1 MSLTNK
7 TVSNTYKDILQVD
20 NNNNGLT
27 SSRKQLKSG
36 NGNGSALYISDD
48 QLRIS
53 PVNDDTTETLNVT
66 NVANTSL
73 LSVDSTN
80 TSVKALGQYVNT
92 GVQKFGLGSV
102 NGHPSSA
109 NTWTALGC
117 DMGGHR
123 FNSAPIEFGT
133 SSSPATTYDVS
144 GGNNADDLVQSMWY
158 VPFNISIDAVHCW
171 KGADA
176 SSGDAV
182 KYSVMS
188 YTISTATDAT
198 GGDLS
203 AGVEN
208 CVSPSTLT
216 ASGYD
221 RAIYQSLT
229 VSTSNVNAGKVIVAC
244 VHQDGSNSDLTL
256 NMQLIYHL
264 RST

>member
-7 TVSNTYKDILQVD
+7 TIANTYKDLLEID
-20 NNNNGLT
+20 NGNNGIATSAKAVKSGDGT
-27 SSRKQLKSG
+27 SSCIS
-36 NGNGSALYISDD
+36 ISDD
-48 QLRIS
+48 QLAVK
-53 PVNDDTTETLNVT
+53 PQNDNTSDILNVR
-66 NVANTSL
+66 NAGNTTL
-73 LSVDSTN
+73 FQVDGTN
-80 TSVKALGQYVNT
+80 TVVKALGQYANT
-92 GVQKFGLGSV
+92 NVQKFGLGSV

>member
-7 TVSNTYKDILQVD
+7 TIADTYKDILEID
-20 NNNNGLT
+20 NGNNGIDTSAKAVKSGDGT
-27 SSRKQLKSG
+27 SSCIS
-36 NGNGSALYISDD
+36 ISDD
-48 QLRIS
+48 QLAVK
-53 PVNDDTTETLNVT
+53 PQNDNTTDILNVRNAGNAT
-66 NVANTSL
+66 L
-73 LSVDSTN
+73 FQVDGTN
-80 TSVKALGQYVNT
+80 TAVKALGQYVNT

-158 VPFNISIDAVHCW
+158 VPFNISINAVHCW

-188 YTISTATDAT
+188 YTVSTATDAT

-216 ASGYD
+216 ACGYD

-229 VSTSNVNAGKVIVAC
+229 VSTANIDAGKVIVAC
-244 VHQDGSNSDLTL
+244 VHSDGTNSDLTV
-256 NMQLIYHL
+256 NMQIIYNL
-264 RST
+264 RSV

>member
-7 TVSNTYKDILQVD
+7 TIAASYKDLLQID
-20 NNNNGLT
+20 NSNNGIATTTKAVKSGDGT
-27 SSRKQLKSG
+27 SSCMSV
-36 NGNGSALYISDD
+36 SDD
-48 QLRIS
+48 QLAVR
-53 PVNDDTTETLNVT
+53 PQNDNTTDVLTVKNAGGT
-66 NVANTSL
+66 NL
-73 LSVDSTN
+73 LQVDGTN
-80 TSVKALGQYVNT
+80 TIVKSLGQYVNT

-158 VPFNISIDAVHCW
+158 VPFNIAIDSVLVW

-188 YTISTATDAT
+188 YTVSTATDAT

-216 ASGYD
+216 AVGYD

-229 VSTSNVNAGKVIVAC
+229 VNTANVDAGKVIVAC
-244 VHQDGSNSDLTL
+244 VHQDGTNSDLTV
-256 NMQLIYHL
+256 NMQLVYHL
-264 RST
+264 RSV